1 MTINK
6 RDILLLNQ
14 IVESIELI
22 MNYIS
27 GLDIEDFL
35 EQKQI
40 QDAVLRR
47 LQIIGEATKL
57 VSEDTK
63 LLKTEVP
70 WKSISGMRD
79 VVVHQYW
86 SVDLRLTWNTIVEA
100 LPGIFS
106 VLSDMIK

>member
-1 MTINK
+1 MIKNK
-6 RDILLLNQ
+6 RGILLLNQ

-47 LQIIGEATKL
+47 LQIIG
-57 VSEDTK
+57 
-63 LLKTEVP
+63 
-70 WKSISGMRD
+70 
-79 VVVHQYW
+79 
-86 SVDLRLTWNTIVEA
+86 
-100 LPGIFS
+100 
-106 VLSDMIK
+106 